1 MLVLSRKV
9 GEKICIGDN
18 IVVEVRRI
26 SGTRV
31 AIGLEAPNDVL
42 ILRGELER
50 FDRSEGGSVESTI
63 APAPYSASSDL
74 PSPTTE
80 VGSGEW

>member
-50 FDRSEGGSVESTI
+50 FDRSEAGGSAESTI

-74 PSPTTE
+74 PGPTSE
-80 VGSGEW
+80 VASQ